1 MVRPPGRVSDFGKGS
16 QSGGGVIVVSP
27 GAQHG
32 KCCLII
38 RGVQEL
44 PEGDT

>member
-1 MVRPPGRVSDFGKGS
+1 MVGPPGGVSDFGKGS
-16 QSGGGVIVVSP
+16 QSGGVIVVSP